1 MCVTNKPINR
11 SILMKFRLELLNYL
25 AHNSSHQNLLESLL
39 QHRDA
44 QKALQFSIKLEKDLE
59 SEFKYYFFPD
69 QPINWHDPDVFFCL
83 VSWQYRFY
91 NLLCELLG
99 NNSVSYNIHIL

>member
-1 MCVTNKPINR
+1 MCVTNQSIN
-11 SILMKFRLELLNYL
+11 IDEVQTFLNYL
-25 AHNSSHQNLLESLL
+25 AHYSSHQNLLESLL

-83 VSWQYRFY
+83 VSWQ
-91 NLLCELLG
+91 
-99 NNSVSYNIHIL
+99 